1 MQASHLPAST
11 SRTMS
16 QDPDRPST
24 RGSNDPPEHSVHVRS
39 RSTAHAQ
46 SPKRLSV
53 FSGRSRSNTT
63 TSTSSSRRSPAS
75 SMTSADAA
83 SLPSQ
88 EERTGPGAGA
98 RTERHESMTKSLFNR
113 GSRILRRQG
122 SKFNIAATLDEED
135 EVEREKS
142 RFEVFGRHKSR
153 QSDARKSTQFP
164 PASGGEWFK
173 AHTLAVD
180 DNLKSLISDPF
191 DFHHLTH
198 TSQSQFQTLDRAR
211 ETDLVTEFSAI
222 RASQKPAMGLKGI
235 HAEDIHFRDFSTE
248 DLTNCGTAIADDRPD
263 PAPVSPPISPGATSP
278 SSAAARSPRDV
289 RPPRESR
296 VFENFSRPVPRYP
309 RVSSTTP
316 PPKTTAQLAAS
327 PEISEPAPRAID
339 EILGLSSP
347 PTYPEHVYSHDDD
360 TRPDSY
366 LSGMNIEAILPTTSD
381 NAVTTEPKATA
392 GTTRAPSM
400 SFTNLSCDLDDVPEE
415 EEATHWHE
423 SSSSHGEGATSRLQ
437 SPFGTFLSGTQ
448 PVSLAR
454 PKSQLSIHV
463 AEELSRK
470 FSEALGSPTL
480 PQYRLGSV
488 TSQDSHA
495 AGGSPQRRPSIRPD
509 PIYETIY
516 ESWDADID
524 YCYEHAAESNS
535 NFDWARN
542 SLDEPRHG
550 GIGIPLTTTDP
561 DLPFEEDHGV
571 LPSVHLSCTLPTP
584 ILEPGA
590 SDSLPGSH
598 VRMPSGPVGY
608 EGELVVPPREG
619 EYFQPVGTAIL
630 PSPFGKHVTHDT
642 LYEEYLSAETESDRH
657 FSFCSQG
664 GIQPMEH
671 PVSPRSSFSPIS
683 KCNSQESLILSRA
696 ASIVRKHR
704 SSVSTTSVPEL
715 VHSLANSRDLSQGDQ
730 LPSAEYSMAS
740 GSPSISGLG
749 RPDSSSHHRQTKS
762 LAREIENPVFY
773 RADNA
778 SCESAELVPSPSPSI
793 HDRAKSTSEVE
804 AAPLVARAAKSEH
817 PLKGAQRRKGR
828 TSYSL
833 FPTTPAA
840 N

>member
-1 MQASHLPAST
+1 
-11 SRTMS
+11 MS

-24 RGSNDPPEHSVHVRS
+24 GASNDPPEHSVHVRS

-63 TSTSSSRRSPAS
+63 TSTTSSRRSPAS

-88 EERTGPGAGA
+88 EERTAPVPGA

-135 EVEREKS
+135 EAEREKS
-142 RFEVFGRHKSR
+142 RFEVFGRHHKSR
-153 QSDARKSTQFP
+153 QSDS
-164 PASGGEWFK
+164 
-173 AHTLAVD
+173 H

-198 TSQSQFQTLDRAR
+198 TSQSHFQTLDRAR

-222 RASQKPAMGLKGI
+222 RASQRPVMGLKGI
-235 HAEDIHFRDFSTE
+235 RAEDLHFRDFSSE

-278 SSAAARSPRDV
+278 SSSTARSPRDIK
-289 RPPRESR
+289 PPRESR

-309 RVSSTTP
+309 RAESTTP
-316 PPKTTAQLAAS
+316 PPKTTARLAAS

-360 TRPDSY
+360 DTGPGSY
-366 LSGMNIEAILPTTSD
+366 LSGMNIEAMLPTTNDHAISTGPGKD
-381 NAVTTEPKATA
+381 TA
-392 GTTRAPSM
+392 GTTRASSM
-400 SFTNLSCDLDDVPEE
+400 SFTNLSSDLDDVPEE
-415 EEATHWHE
+415 EEATHWHG
-423 SSSSHGEGATSRLQ
+423 SPGSHVEGATSRIQ
-437 SPFGTFLSGTQ
+437 SPSAAFPNGMQ
-448 PVSLAR
+448 PASLAR
-454 PKSQLSIHV
+454 PKSQLSVNV

-480 PQYRLGSV
+480 PQYRLGSQG
-488 TSQDSHA
+488 SQDGHA
-495 AGGSPQRRPSIRPD
+495 AGETPQRRPSIRPD
-509 PIYETIY
+509 PICETIY

-542 SLDEPRHG
+542 SVDEPRHG
-550 GIGIPLTTTDP
+550 GIGIPITTAEP
-561 DLPFEEDHGV
+561 DSSFEGEGQGV

-584 ILEPGA
+584 VLEP
-590 SDSLPGSH
+590 S
-598 VRMPSGPVGY
+598 PSGPMGY
-608 EGELVVPPREG
+608 DGELMVPPRDG
-619 EYFQPVGTAIL
+619 EYFQPVGSAIL
-630 PSPFGKHVTHDT
+630 PSPFAKHVTQDT
-642 LYEEYLSAETESDRH
+642 LYEEYLSADAESDRH

-664 GIQPMEH
+664 VIQPMEH

-715 VHSLANSRDLSQGDQ
+715 VHSLANSRDLSMGDQ
-730 LPSAEYSMAS
+730 LPSGEYSMPS

-762 LAREIENPVFY
+762 LAREIENQVFY
-773 RADNA
+773 RVDNA
-778 SCESAELVPSPSPSI
+778 SRESAELAPSPSPSI

-804 AAPLVARAAKSEH
+804 AAPLVARAAKTEL

-833 FPTTPAA
+833 FPSTPAA

>member
-1 MQASHLPAST
+1 MQTSHLPAST
-11 SRTMS
+11 SRTVS

-63 TSTSSSRRSPAS
+63 TSTTSSRRSPAS

-88 EERTGPGAGA
+88 EERTAPVAGV

-122 SKFNIAATLDEED
+122 SKFNIAATVDEEE

-142 RFEVFGRHKSR
+142 RFGRHKSR
-153 QSDARKSTQFP
+153 QSDA
-164 PASGGEWFK
+164 
-173 AHTLAVD
+173 H

-198 TSQSQFQTLDRAR
+198 TSQSQFQTLDKAR

-222 RASQKPAMGLKGI
+222 RASQRPVTGLKGI
-235 HAEDIHFRDFSTE
+235 RAEDLHFRDFSSE
-248 DLTNCGTAIADDRPD
+248 DLTNCGTAIAEDRPD
-263 PAPVSPPISPGATSP
+263 PVSPPISPGATSP
-278 SSAAARSPRDV
+278 SSASARSPRDV

-309 RVSSTTP
+309 RAGSTTP
-316 PPKTTAQLAAS
+316 PPKTSPRLAAS

-339 EILGLSSP
+339 EILGLTSP
-347 PTYPEHVYSHDDD
+347 PTYPEHVYSNDDD
-360 TRPDSY
+360 DVRRGSH
-366 LSGMNIEAILPTTSD
+366 LSDMNLEAMLPTASGYAISTGPSKD
-381 NAVTTEPKATA
+381 MA
-392 GTTRAPSM
+392 GTARTASM
-400 SFTNLSCDLDDVPEE
+400 SFTNLSSDLDDVPEE
-415 EEATHWHE
+415 EEATHWHDSPE
-423 SSSSHGEGATSRLQ
+423 SHAESAI
-437 SPFGTFLSGTQ
+437 SPFSVVTNGTGPAS
-448 PVSLAR
+448 VAR
-454 PKSQLSIHV
+454 PKSDLSINV

-480 PQYRLGSV
+480 PQYRLDSV
-488 TSQDSHA
+488 VSQDGHTV
-495 AGGSPQRRPSIRPD
+495 GEVPQRRPSILPE
-509 PIYETIY
+509 PTYETIY

-542 SLDEPRHG
+542 SLDEQRRG
-550 GIGIPLTTTDP
+550 GIGIPVTTPGP
-561 DLPFEEDHGV
+561 DSPFEDEGHGV
-571 LPSVHLSCTLPTP
+571 LPPVRLSCTLPTP
-584 ILEPGA
+584 IVESSPSG
-590 SDSLPGSH
+590 SLPGSRH
-598 VRMPSGPVGY
+598 PIPSGPVGY
-608 EGELVVPPREG
+608 EGELIVPPREG
-619 EYFQPVGTAIL
+619 EFFQPVGSAIL
-630 PSPFGKHVTHDT
+630 PSPFGKHVTQDT
-642 LYEEYLSAETESDRH
+642 LYEEYLSADAESDRH

-664 GIQPMEH
+664 VIQPMEH

-696 ASIVRKHR
+696 ASVVRKHR

-715 VHSLANSRDLSQGDQ
+715 VHSLANSRDLSMGDQ
-730 LPSAEYSMAS
+730 LSSGEQSMPSA
-740 GSPSISGLG
+740 SPSFSGLG

-762 LAREIENPVFY
+762 LAREIENQFFY
-773 RADNA
+773 RTDNA
-778 SCESAELVPSPSPSI
+778 SRESAELPASISPSI

-804 AAPLVARAAKSEH
+804 AAPLVAQAAAKAEL
-817 PLKGAQRRKGR
+817 PPKGAQRRKGR
-828 TSYSL
+828 TTSYSL
-833 FPTTPAA
+833 FPT

>member
-1 MQASHLPAST
+1 MQTSHLPAST

-24 RGSNDPPEHSVHVRS
+24 RGSNDPPEHSAHVRS

-63 TSTSSSRRSPAS
+63 TSTTSSRPSPAS

-88 EERTGPGAGA
+88 EDRTAPVAGV
-98 RTERHESMTKSLFNR
+98 RTERHGSMTKSLFNR

-122 SKFNIAATLDEED
+122 SKFNIAATVDEEE

-142 RFEVFGRHKSR
+142 RFGRHKSR
-153 QSDARKSTQFP
+153 QSDA
-164 PASGGEWFK
+164 
-173 AHTLAVD
+173 H

-198 TSQSQFQTLDRAR
+198 TSQSQFQTLDKAG
-211 ETDLVTEFSAI
+211 ENDLVTEFSAI
-222 RASQKPAMGLKGI
+222 RASQRPVTGLKGI
-235 HAEDIHFRDFSTE
+235 RAEDLHFRDFSTE
-248 DLTNCGTAIADDRPD
+248 DLTNCGTVVADDRPD
-263 PAPVSPPISPGATSP
+263 PASPPISPGATSP
-278 SSAAARSPRDV
+278 SSATARSPRDIK
-289 RPPRESR
+289 PPRESR

-309 RVSSTTP
+309 RAGSTTP
-316 PPKTTAQLAAS
+316 PPKTSPRLAAS

-360 TRPDSY
+360 DARLGSH
-366 LSGMNIEAILPTTSD
+366 LSSMNLEAMLPMVSGYAISTGPSKD
-381 NAVTTEPKATA
+381 TA
-392 GTTRAPSM
+392 GPARAPSM
-400 SFTNLSCDLDDVPEE
+400 SFTNLSSDLDDVPEE
-415 EEATHWHE
+415 EEAAAAAAATHWHDSPASHAE
-423 SSSSHGEGATSRLQ
+423 SAI
-437 SPFGTFLSGTQ
+437 SPFSAVSNGTESAS
-448 PVSLAR
+448 VAR
-454 PKSQLSIHV
+454 PKSDLSINV

-488 TSQDSHA
+488 VSQDGHT
-495 AGGSPQRRPSIRPD
+495 AGEAPQRRPSIQPE
-509 PIYETIY
+509 PMYETIY

-542 SLDEPRHG
+542 SLDEQRRG
-550 GIGIPLTTTDP
+550 GIGIPVTTSDI
-561 DLPFEEDHGV
+561 DSPFEDEARGV
-571 LPSVHLSCTLPTP
+571 LPPVRLSCTLPTP
-584 ILEPGA
+584 IVESSPSG
-590 SDSLPGSH
+590 SLPGSH
-598 VRMPSGPVGY
+598 HPMSSGPVGY
-608 EGELVVPPREG
+608 EGELIVPPRNG
-619 EYFQPVGTAIL
+619 EFFQPVGSAIL
-630 PSPFGKHVTHDT
+630 SSPFGKHVTQDT
-642 LYEEYLSAETESDRH
+642 LYEEYLSADTESDRH

-664 GIQPMEH
+664 VIQPMEH

-696 ASIVRKHR
+696 ASVVRKHR

-715 VHSLANSRDLSQGDQ
+715 VHSLANSRDLSMADQ
-730 LPSAEYSMAS
+730 LASGEQSMPSA
-740 GSPSISGLG
+740 SPSLSNLG

-762 LAREIENPVFY
+762 LAREIENQFFY
-773 RADNA
+773 RTDNA
-778 SCESAELVPSPSPSI
+778 SRESAELPPSI
-793 HDRAKSTSEVE
+793 GPSIKDRAKSTSEVE
-804 AAPLVARAAKSEH
+804 AAPLVAQAAAKAEL
-817 PLKGAQRRKGR
+817 PLKGAQRKKGR
-828 TSYSL
+828 TTSYSL
-833 FPTTPAA
+833 FPSH
-840 N
+840 